1 MFVCRA
7 IHGVEIFGGQER
19 VTMCVDQVM
28 PQSVMNLIGFS
39 KCSKLIAEEMAAEQ
53 ARQDALLASGNYTY
67 APPAPGVGEGA
78 EVEVRLFLVIFGYF
92 WLFLAIS
99 VWAIRLT
106 SCFVQLVQD
115 LILTETDAADAGSSA
130 GRVIVGGSV
139 LWMTIAGYFALNA
152 ARWLCARCYE
162 HYLRAR
168 LFAACTDPQ
177 EAALFD
183 VP

>member
-1 MFVCRA
+1 
-7 IHGVEIFGGQER
+7 
-19 VTMCVDQVM
+19 
-28 PQSVMNLIGFS
+28 
-39 KCSKLIAEEMAAEQ
+39 MA
-53 ARQDALLASGNYTY
+53 
-67 APPAPGVGEGA
+67 
-78 EVEVRLFLVIFGYF
+78 IFGYF
-92 WLFLAIS
+92 WQFPCGQFDS
-99 VWAIRLT
+99 HV
-106 SCFVQLVQD
+106 CFVQLLQD

>member
-1 MFVCRA
+1 VFVFRA

-78 EVEVRLFLVIFGYF
+78 EVEVRLFGYFWLFFGYFWLFFGYF
-92 WLFLAIS
+92 WLFLVIFGNFRMGNS
-99 VWAIRLT
+99 NDVVFCSTRT
-106 SCFVQLVQD
+106 GFD
-115 LILTETDAADAGSSA
+115 LDGD
-130 GRVIVGGSV
+130 
-139 LWMTIAGYFALNA
+139 
-152 ARWLCARCYE
+152 
-162 HYLRAR
+162 
-168 LFAACTDPQ
+168 
-177 EAALFD
+177 
-183 VP
+183 

>member
-1 MFVCRA
+1 MTSCFVYRA

-78 EVEVRLFLVIFGYF
+78 EVEVSLFGYFLVYLVYLVIFGYF
-92 WLFLAIS
+92 WLFLAIFGNFRMGNCTDDVFCS
-99 VWAIRLT
+99 TLTDCYNARLT
-106 SCFVQLVQD
+106 SRGL
-115 LILTETDAADAGSSA
+115 GSKGTRSCTA
-130 GRVIVGGSV
+130 P
-139 LWMTIAGYFALNA
+139 
-152 ARWLCARCYE
+152 RWPPAS
-162 HYLRAR
+162 
-168 LFAACTDPQ
+168 
-177 EAALFD
+177 
-183 VP
+183 

>member
-1 MFVCRA
+1 MGNSTDDVVFCYRA

-78 EVEVRLFLVIFGYF
+78 EVEVRLFGYFWLFLFIFGYF

-99 VWAIRLT
+99 VWAILMTRVFCSTLAG
-106 SCFVQLVQD
+106 FD
-115 LILTETDAADAGSSA
+115 LDGD
-130 GRVIVGGSV
+130 
-139 LWMTIAGYFALNA
+139 
-152 ARWLCARCYE
+152 
-162 HYLRAR
+162 
-168 LFAACTDPQ
+168 
-177 EAALFD
+177 
-183 VP
+183 

>member
-1 MFVCRA
+1 VFVCRA

-78 EVEVRLFLVIFGYF
+78 EVEVRLFGYF
-92 WLFLAIS
+92 WLFLVIFGNFRMGNS
-99 VWAIRLT
+99 IDVVFCSTRT
-106 SCFVQLVQD
+106 GFD
-115 LILTETDAADAGSSA
+115 LDGD
-130 GRVIVGGSV
+130 
-139 LWMTIAGYFALNA
+139 
-152 ARWLCARCYE
+152 
-162 HYLRAR
+162 
-168 LFAACTDPQ
+168 
-177 EAALFD
+177 
-183 VP
+183 

>member
-78 EVEVRLFLVIFGYF
+78 EVEVRLFGYFWLFLVIFGYF
-92 WLFLAIS
+92 WQFPYGK
-99 VWAIRLT
+99 
-106 SCFVQLVQD
+106 LV
-115 LILTETDAADAGSSA
+115 TDA
-130 GRVIVGGSV
+130 V
-139 LWMTIAGYFALNA
+139 F
-152 ARWLCARCYE
+152 
-162 HYLRAR
+162 YLPLTAIFPRAR
-168 LFAACTDPQ
+168 RRHQVPRDP
-177 EAALFD
+177 
-183 VP
+183 P

>member
-78 EVEVRLFLVIFGYF
+78 EVEVSLFGYFLVYLVYLVIFGYF
-92 WLFLAIS
+92 WLFLAIFGNFRMGNS
-99 VWAIRLT
+99 NDVVFCSTLT
-106 SCFVQLVQD
+106 GFD
-115 LILTETDAADAGSSA
+115 LDGD
-130 GRVIVGGSV
+130 
-139 LWMTIAGYFALNA
+139 
-152 ARWLCARCYE
+152 
-162 HYLRAR
+162 
-168 LFAACTDPQ
+168 
-177 EAALFD
+177 
-183 VP
+183 